1 MLRAMSPKRGTS
13 AIMSLF
19 RKPKLSVRIGLIG
32 VGSALVTAIA
42 LLWLA
47 VWQSAKY
54 GELAQREVNALI
66 DADLDH
72 ITRGVYNLV
81 QAEHEAVQ
89 QQVNDGLRLARH
101 VLSTA
106 GEVSQA
112 DETVPWKAVNQFD
125 NSSTNILLP
134 KLLLGGQWL
143 GQNATPTRPTPV
155 VDEVARL
162 VGDHATVFQLMNE
175 RGDMIRVATTVLAND
190 GQRAIGS
197 YIPAFLPG
205 GATNPVIATIKRG
218 ETYRGRAFVV
228 NAWHITAYEPLRD
241 PSGRLVGAL
250 YVGFAQ
256 KSAEAR
262 VRRAILQTLV
272 GKTGYVYVLGGQAEE
287 RGHYIVSQHG
297 ERDGENIW
305 DSRDSDGHAV
315 IQAIILRAIA
325 LKPGELATERYRWQN
340 PRETAPRWK
349 IVRLA
354 YFEPWDWV
362 IGTSVYED
370 ELQTYAAV
378 LNNGRQRMTMTMAV
392 AGLAITLCVGLAGIL
407 MARNI
412 ARPVRQMT
420 QVAERIIEGDL
431 PQIVEVRS
439 HDEIGVLTRTFNFM
453 TTRLRET
460 LEGLRKSEENY
471 RSLFEDALEGI
482 FRSTLDGRLL
492 IASPGMARLL
502 GYDSVAEMERELTNI
517 GQQVY
522 VHAEDRE
529 AIVAAVL
536 KQGSVIGEEVQFVR
550 KDKQT
555 IWVSLSVRCVSDSS
569 GQGRCLQG
577 FVTDITARRKAEI
590 DRARMEE
597 QFLQAQKMESVGRLA
612 GGVAHDFNNMLQVI
626 LGNTA
631 LALEGLPPC
640 SPLRESL
647 EEIEKSARRSAE
659 LTRQLLAF
667 ARKQAANPQVLDFNR
682 TIAGMLKM
690 LQRLIGENIQ
700 LVWKPGADL
709 WPVKI
714 DPSQVDQILANLT
727 VNARDAI
734 DQAGRVSIETSNVTF
749 DGAYA
754 ATHNDCPP
762 GDYVMLAVSDT
773 GRGMDSQVQAHLF
786 EPFFTTKEPGKGTG
800 LGLATVFGILKQ
812 NNGFIGVYSEP
823 NKGSTF
829 KLYLPRADTRPTP
842 GSAQPSPQSAK
853 PPVGGT
859 ETILVVEDEEQIL
872 ALAQRILAQHGY
884 TVLAAQT
891 PDAALNLAARYQGTI
906 HLLIADVIMP
916 GMNGKDLRE
925 RLTAKLPAL
934 KSLFMSGYT
943 ADVISHHGILAPEVH
958 FLQKPFTI
966 RTLTAKVRQVL
977 ES

>member
-1 MLRAMSPKRGTS
+1 M
-13 AIMSLF
+13 
-19 RKPKLSVRIGLIG
+19 
-32 VGSALVTAIA
+32 A

-47 VWQSAKY
+47 VWQSGKY
-54 GELAQREVNALI
+54 SHLAQREVAALI

-81 QAEHEAVQ
+81 QTEHEAVQ
-89 QQVNDGLRLARH
+89 EQVNDSLVVARNVLLAAGK
-101 VLSTA
+101 VSLS
-106 GEVSQA
+106 

-125 NSSTNILLP
+125 SSSTNIRLP
-134 KLLLGGQWL
+134 KLLLGGNWL
-143 GQNATPTRPTPV
+143 GQNPDPTKPTAV
-155 VDEVARL
+155 VDEVTRL
-162 VGDHATVFQLMNE
+162 VGDHATIFQLMNE
-175 RGDMIRVATTVLAND
+175 RGDMIRVATTVRAND
-190 GQRAIGS
+190 GQRAIGT

-228 NAWHITAYEPLRD
+228 NAWHITAYEPLCD
-241 PSGRLVGAL
+241 STGRLVGAL

-256 KSAEAR
+256 KNAESR

-272 GKTGYVYVLGGQAEE
+272 GKTGYVYVLGGKAEE
-287 RGHYIVSQHG
+287 RGRYVVSQDG

-305 DSRDSDGHAV
+305 DSRDSDGRAV
-315 IQAIILRAIA
+315 IQAIIGRAIA
-325 LKPGELATERYRWQN
+325 LRPGELATERYRWQN
-340 PRETAPRWK
+340 PREPTPRWK

-362 IGTSVYED
+362 IGASVYED
-370 ELQTYAAV
+370 ELQTYAGV
-378 LNNGRQRMTMTMAV
+378 LNKGRQQMTMTMAL

-407 MARNI
+407 MARSI

-420 QVAERIIEGDL
+420 QVAEKIIEGDL
-431 PQIVEVRS
+431 RQMLEVRS
-439 HDEIGVLTRTFNFM
+439 SDEIGVLTRTFNFM

-482 FRSTLDGRLL
+482 FRTTLEGRML

-502 GYDSVAEMERELTNI
+502 GYDSASEMERELTDLAH
-517 GQQVY
+517 QVY
-522 VHAEDRE
+522 VHAADRE
-529 AIVAAVL
+529 AIVATVL
-536 KQGSVIGEEVQFVR
+536 KHGFVIGEEVQFVR
-550 KDKQT
+550 KDKRT
-555 IWVSLSVRCVSDSS
+555 IWVSLNIRSVSDSS
-569 GQGRCLQG
+569 GHGRCLQG
-577 FVTDITARRKAEI
+577 FAIDVTARRQAEI

-631 LALEGLPPC
+631 LALEGLPPG

-659 LTRQLLAF
+659 LTRQLLTF

-682 TIAGMLKM
+682 TIEGMLKM

-700 LVWKPGADL
+700 LLWRPGADL

-734 DQAGRVSIETSNVTF
+734 DQIGRVSIETGNVTF

-754 ATHNDCPP
+754 ATHNECPP

-773 GRGMDSQVQAHLF
+773 GRGMDSQVLTHLF

-823 NKGSTF
+823 KQGSTF
-829 KLYLPRADTRPTP
+829 KLYFPRVDTPSKP
-842 GSAQPSPQSAK
+842 GSAEASPLTTKPSAC
-853 PPVGGT
+853 GT

-872 ALAQRILAQHGY
+872 ALARRILSQHGY

-891 PDAALNLAARYQGTI
+891 PDAALNVAARYQGAI
-906 HLLIADVIMP
+906 HLLIADVVMP
-916 GMNGKDLRE
+916 GMNGKELRE

-943 ADVISHHGILAPEVH
+943 ADVISYHGILAPEVQ